1 MPKKDLKVQPTSESG
16 NAAKLPVMCRP
27 FDSYFDNGRIIIC
40 TKGYSELHSDFVV
53 TEHHITVSR
62 AKEIIADLQD
72 AVRRACT

>member
-1 MPKKDLKVQPTSESG
+1 
-16 NAAKLPVMCRP
+16 MCRP

-40 TKGYSELHSDFVV
+40 TRAYSELHGEMMV